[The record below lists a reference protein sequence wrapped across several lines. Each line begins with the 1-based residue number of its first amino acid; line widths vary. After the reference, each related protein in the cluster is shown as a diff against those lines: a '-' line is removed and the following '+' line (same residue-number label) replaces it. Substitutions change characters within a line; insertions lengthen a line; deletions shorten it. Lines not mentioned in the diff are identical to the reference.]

1 MTLITLFVKT
11 VGGVKPSRPVTA
23 LEIATAIKPYLGKQ
37 FTVTIQD
44 DKKPQDL
51 ADMID
56 ELLGVSPGTTFNET
70 LIEDGSTNVCDNN
83 KTLKENNIE
92 NGDKVQYRFFIAL

>member
-23 LEIATAIKPYLGKQ
+23 LEVANAVKPYLGKQ

-51 ADMID
+51 ADMVD
-56 ELLGVSPGTTFNET
+56 ELLGVSPGTTFDET
-70 LIEDGSTNVCDNN
+70 LIEVGVSTVCDNN
-83 KTLKENNIE
+83 KTLKENHIE
-92 NGDKVQYRFFIAL
+92 NGDKVLYRFFVPL

>member
-11 VGGVKPSRPVTA
+11 VGGVKPSRPVTPF
-23 LEIATAIKPYLGKQ
+23 EIANAVKPYLGKQ

-56 ELLGVSPGTTFNET
+56 ELLGVSPGSTFAET
-70 LIEDGSTNVCDNN
+70 LIEDGSDKACDNN

-92 NGDKVQYRFFIAL
+92 NGDKVLYRFFISI